1 MTAALDSEPV
11 QAYSGL
17 VIMSAAKARETAQSM
32 KAAAD
37 KAGGLLSV
45 CLAMAGAA
53 LLIAT
58 FALILVV
65 KANSGRRS

>member
-1 MTAALDSEPV
+1 
-11 QAYSGL
+11 
-17 VIMSAAKARETAQSM
+17 MSAARARETAQNV

-58 FALILVV
+58 FALILVA
-65 KANSGRRS
+65 KARSGGRS

>member
-17 VIMSAAKARETAQSM
+17 VIMSAAKVRETAQNV

-65 KANSGRRS
+65 KASSGRRS

>member
-1 MTAALDSEPV
+1 
-11 QAYSGL
+11 
-17 VIMSAAKARETAQSM
+17 MSAARARETVQSV

-58 FALILVV
+58 FALILAA
-65 KANSGRRS
+65 KARSGGRS